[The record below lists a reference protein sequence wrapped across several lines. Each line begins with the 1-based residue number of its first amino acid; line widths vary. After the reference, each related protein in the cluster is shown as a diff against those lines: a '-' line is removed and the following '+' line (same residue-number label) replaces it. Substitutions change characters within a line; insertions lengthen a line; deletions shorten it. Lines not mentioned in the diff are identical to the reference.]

1 MVTTSYQYPQYLYA
15 LQHDGES
22 VQLPNGSW
30 ETPAAAWEL
39 KAVCREETNGKGSTI
54 QTADGET
61 RVFASLIQLPKGTA
75 KIPEGTQVIVTR
87 EKVDVSQLSNT
98 EFVEAAKATGL
109 VVVTGTCEKF
119 GLGRLHCRLWI

>member
-15 LQHDGES
+15 LQHAGES

-30 ETPAAAWEL
+30 ETPAAEWEL
-39 KAVCREETNGKGSTI
+39 KAACREETNGKGSTI

-87 EKVDVSQLSNT
+87 EEVEVSQLAST
-98 EFVEAAKATGL
+98 DFIEAAKATGL

-119 GLGRLHCRLWI
+119 DPGRLHCRLWI